1 MNSFETDM
9 RRAMCSK
16 GFIAGLAAGFL
27 ILMKAGFDSDL
38 YRISF
43 PVLAAL
49 PYTTAWIMDYQ
60 SGYLRSYLVRSSRR
74 SYIFG
79 KFASCV
85 ISGGLVVTIP
95 CILYLLWYK
104 EEAVIH
110 PWLLFFSGMLWAAVS
125 VVLAAIS
132 RSRYLAYGGGFVIYY
147 LLVILHERYFTGL
160 YCLYPYEWL
169 YPVHIWVF
177 EGRGIML
184 LLTGLLLIWCFLY
197 YEILYRSIERG
208 AAQ

>member
-9 RRAMCSK
+9 RRALCSK

-38 YRISF
+38 YRISL
-43 PVLAAL
+43 PVLTAL

-74 SYIFG
+74 AYIFG
-79 KFASCV
+79 KFASGV

-95 CILYLLWYK
+95 CILYLLWHK
-104 EEAVIH
+104 EAAEGMN
-110 PWLLFFSGMLWAAVS
+110 PWLVFFSGMMWAAVS
-125 VVLAAIS
+125 VVLAAVS

-147 LLVILHERYFTGL
+147 LLVIFHERYFTRL

-169 YPVHIWVF
+169 KPAHIWIF
-177 EGRGIML
+177 DSSGIML
-184 LLTGLLLIWCFLY
+184 LLMGILLILCFLY
-197 YEILYRSIERG
+197 YEILHRSIERG
-208 AAQ
+208 